1 MTIQQEVG
9 KRGEQIAIDYLI
21 AEGYR
26 ILKRNWYFRKKEID
40 IIAEKDDFLVIIE
53 VNDFLVIIEVKSRSV
68 GFQENPRDA
77 VNMKK
82 QKFLIQAANA
92 YVYKFDIDME
102 VRFDIITVV
111 FLNEHEYK
119 LKHID
124 DAFYPTL

>member
-9 KRGEQIAIDYLI
+9 KRGEQIASDYLT
-21 AEGYR
+21 EKGYK
-26 ILKRNWYFRKKEID
+26 ILERNWYFRKKEID

-53 VNDFLVIIEVKSRSV
+53 VKSRSV

-77 VNMKK
+77 VNIKK
-82 QKFLIQAANA
+82 QRFLIQAANA
-92 YVYKFDIDME
+92 YIYRCDIELE

-111 FLNEHEYK
+111 FFNDHEYK

-124 DAFYPTL
+124 DAFYPTLRH

>member
-1 MTIQQEVG
+1 MTIQQYLG
-9 KRGEQIAIDYLI
+9 KKGEQIAIDYLT
-21 AEGYR
+21 EKGYR
-26 ILKRNWYFRKKEID
+26 ILERNWYFRKKEID
-40 IIAEKDDFLVIIE
+40 IIAEKE
-53 VNDFLVIIEVKSRSV
+53 DFLVIIEVKSRSV

-82 QKFLIQAANA
+82 QRFLIQAANA
-92 YVYKFDIDME
+92 YVNKYDIELE

-124 DAFYPTL
+124 DAFYPTLRH

>member
-1 MTIQQEVG
+1 MTIQQDLG
-9 KRGEQIAIDYLI
+9 KKGEQIALDHLTEKDYK
-21 AEGYR
+21 

-53 VNDFLVIIEVKSRSV
+53 VKSRSV

-82 QKFLIQAANA
+82 QRFLIQAANA
-92 YVYKFDIDME
+92 YVNKYNIDLE

-111 FLNEHEYK
+111 FLNDQEYEIE
-119 LKHID
+119 HID
-124 DAFYPTL
+124 DAFYPTLRH

>member
-9 KRGEQIAIDYLI
+9 KKGEQIALNYLT
-21 AEGYR
+21 AKEYK
-26 ILKRNWYFRKKEID
+26 ILERNWYFRKKEID
-40 IIAEKDDFLVIIE
+40 IIAEK
-53 VNDFLVIIEVKSRSV
+53 NDFLVIIEVKSRSV

-82 QKFLIQAANA
+82 QRFLIQAANA
-92 YVYKFDIDME
+92 YVNKYKIDLE

-111 FLNEHEYK
+111 FFNDHEYK

>member
-9 KRGEQIAIDYLI
+9 KRGEQVASDYLI
-21 AEGYR
+21 AKGYR
-26 ILKRNWYFRKKEID
+26 VLERNWYFRKKEID

-53 VNDFLVIIEVKSRSV
+53 VKSRSV
-68 GFQENPRDA
+68 SFHENPRDA

-82 QKFLIQAANA
+82 QRFLIQAANA
-92 YVYKFDIDME
+92 YVYRCDIELE

-111 FLNEHEYK
+111 FFNDQEYK
-119 LKHID
+119 LIHFD

>member
-1 MTIQQEVG
+1 MTIQQDLG
-9 KRGEQIAIDYLI
+9 KKGEQIALDHLTEKDYK
-21 AEGYR
+21 

-53 VNDFLVIIEVKSRSV
+53 VKSRSV

-82 QKFLIQAANA
+82 QRFLIQAANA
-92 YVYKFDIDME
+92 YVNKYNIDLE

-111 FLNEHEYK
+111 FLNDQEYEIE
-119 LKHID
+119 HID